1 MGVLVV
7 LVVAVGGFVGAPARF
22 LVDRLVADRVETDF
36 PLGTFLINISGAFLL
51 GLLTG
56 LDIAGHMPQL
66 VKDLVGLGFCGAYTT
81 FSTWSFETVRLLE
94 EGEVLEALFNAFGS
108 LVVGLVA
115 AGGGIALGLVH

>member
-7 LVVAVGGFVGAPARF
+7 LVVAVGGFVGAPTRF
-22 LVDRLVADRVETDF
+22 LVDRFVADRAEADF

-66 VKDLVGLGFCGAYTT
+66 VKDLVGVGFCGAYTT

-108 LVVGLVA
+108 LAVGLVA